1 MAGGDARGYDP
12 RMSNGAAI
20 TVAIVSL
27 GCPKNL
33 IDSEKICAH
42 LAEGGC
48 VVGAPMDE
56 ADVIVVNTCGF
67 LSAAR
72 EESLAV
78 IAEAVACKRT
88 GRARRVVVAGCL
100 VNRDAEKLYDLAE
113 GIDAVVGVNDR
124 DDILRA
130 ITGEQRAT
138 LISPPAA
145 AVSDAG
151 RFRLTP

>member
-1 MAGGDARGYDP
+1 MAGGLRKRYDQ
-12 RMSNGAAI
+12 RMSNGA
-20 TVAIVSL
+20 TTSVAIVSL

-42 LAEGGC
+42 LAESGC

-72 EESLAV
+72 EESLEV
-78 IAEAVACKRT
+78 IAEAVACKQS

-113 GIDAVVGVNDR
+113 GIDAWW
-124 DDILRA
+124 A
-130 ITGEQRAT
+130 
-138 LISPPAA
+138 
-145 AVSDAG
+145 
-151 RFRLTP
+151 